1 MSVLKSSNIFYLDL
15 NSMSKENQ
23 DVKIKSN
30 SGGEVNLNRLFLVP
44 FSPILTSVFSK
55 IVSES
60 ETTSFTIITE
70 YDQSE
75 LEILSK
81 FCTKGLLP
89 MPVSDFVKDVPSEVI
104 NLFNA
109 FGIDLAQILFKKDG
123 QNDSLKKEPIAGMS
137 KKSLNVYLTE
147 VIRIRAKKG

>member
-15 NSMSKENQ
+15 NSISKEHQ

-30 SGGEVNLNRLFLVP
+30 SGGEVNLNKLFLVP
-44 FSPILTSVFSK
+44 FSPILNSVFSK

-81 FCTKGLLP
+81 FCTKGILP
-89 MPVSDFVKDVPSEVI
+89 MKISDFVKDIPSEVI

-109 FGIDLAQILFKKDG
+109 FGIDLAKILFKNEG

-137 KKSLNVYLTE
+137 KKSLIVYFTQ
-147 VIRIRAKKG
+147 VIKIRAKKG